1 MQNQKMPESLIVPWI
16 RWTARVLSWVWAPW
30 ALFWTLFVLG
40 HLVGSGSIFGI
51 AGFTFAVVVFPPL
64 SLGAAFVASVWKNER
79 VGGKMLLFDGVLM
92 LALTAW
98 VFDPHSAWVA
108 ITGFWTMVVPP
119 LVAGALFLSCH
130 RMSDSQQLHPTKRA
144 GESGSPAVHR

>member
-1 MQNQKMPESLIVPWI
+1 MQNQKMPESLVVLLI
-16 RWTARVLSWVWAPW
+16 RWIARVLSWAWAPW

-40 HLVGSGSIFGI
+40 HLVGSGGIFGI
-51 AGFTFAVVVFPPL
+51 AAFAFVVVLFPPL

-79 VGGKMLLFDGVLM
+79 VGGKMLLLDGVLM

-119 LVAGALFLSCH
+119 LVAGTLFLLCH
-130 RMSDSQQLHPTKRA
+130 RMSDSQQHHCEKRA
-144 GESGSPAVHR
+144 GEPGSPAVHP